1 MANARFLDLV
11 PRWGPIP
18 GSRPQ
23 RKWQSRQVPGMT
35 HASKMGWEVKK
46 GGGIP
51 RSEDEK
57 PWKQSQAGPSL
68 PNVVFYYCF
77 SVIPPYCTSNYPT
90 MGETWPSSLSE
101 EQGPD
106 GAMAFNINISSNCS
120 LTPLKYTDKEGICL
134 YGFSIHFTWIDGPLW
149 LSESSRKLKTM
160 S

>member
-1 MANARFLDLV
+1 MAEQTSARHD
-11 PRWGPIP
+11 PRL
-18 GSRPQ
+18 Q
-23 RKWQSRQVPGMT
+23 DGMR
-35 HASKMGWEVKK
+35 GEE

-68 PNVVFYYCF
+68 PNVVFYCCF

-134 YGFSIHFTWIDGPLW
+134 SGWRIRRFCESLRESLAENRCLV
-149 LSESSRKLKTM
+149 LSSSLSGAHSSPSLPEGLSVFQSSKN
-160 S
+160 